1 MLNIQI
7 KKQICTTCNR
17 ILQTNTCWYFE
28 NDNIF
33 CSKSC
38 RKMYRCDVYNNNINT
53 FQNNNTNTYNNNKK
67 KIDNITTNNN
77 TQQNVNRIDTFILD
91 MLNII
96 KMY

>member
-38 RKMYRCDVYNNNINT
+38 RKMYRCVVYNNNINT
-53 FQNNNTNTYNNNKK
+53 FQNNNTK
-67 KIDNITTNNN
+67 
-77 TQQNVNRIDTFILD
+77 QNVNRIDTFILD